1 MNRPTHR
8 SPGAVLLRAIAIW
21 VLAASPSLAN
31 FLTLSPTGPA
41 GSAGSIT
48 FAEIGVTDP
57 TSANVNTDFTAPGS
71 IAVTFTVSDNTPVS
85 LYGTAVNDS
94 LQAWTG
100 FSAQVISGAAS
111 FQNLND
117 PFNPYGTYTDTQG
130 WTVALGLNGS
140 VASFSGSSLNPGSSL
155 DLFLGLVVS
164 DPTQSV
170 TIELTP
176 SSAATVPEPSSLL
189 LGAIAAATL
198 GLGRLRRPRSVM
210 ALLAVGVGIAAGSNA
225 QAAGPVVAPAY
236 QANFTVA
243 AVGTVAGLPAQMVFG
258 PDGRLY
264 VMTPNAGPISYAYNK
279 GTGAL
284 TSPIM
289 AAPSVKGLGIGFHGA
304 DLYLSTQ
311 AGTIHKLRDANGNG
325 VYGEA
330 NELDVAIVTG
340 LPQGDHNT
348 DQIQIRGDTLYV
360 GIGRR
365 TINGRF
371 GAWTSGSLDDITGID
386 GIPGGSGFFY
396 GGKGRTFGDSAYNGT
411 ISWIQNLNA
420 VVEQTGSANAWTTEP
435 PVLTQALI
443 QHDSGPFTA
452 LGQGKLV
459 VHSAGTRNPFGL
471 CLDKNGA
478 LWFTNNYNRA
488 QTLGNGQTPFGLR
501 GDQLNSDFSIDIY
514 DQLFQASTGADYG
527 YADSNWRNVNPM
539 MTPSAPGYH
548 LVRSTTFDN
557 SYNKGPYTIHDPANP
572 DGCGP
577 SASADGCAFAYNPK
591 LPADLVGNI
600 FIARFNGTIKE
611 APGGAQRSLTYND
624 LIAVNPTSGKVRRV
638 ASGFNGPLAV
648 LSDDANGRL
657 LIGNANDGMV
667 YSLQST
673 GQ

>member
-1 MNRPTHR
+1 M
-8 SPGAVLLRAIAIW
+8 
-21 VLAASPSLAN
+21 
-31 FLTLSPTGPA
+31 TLSPIGSA
-41 GSAGSIT
+41 GSGGSIT
-48 FAEIGVTDP
+48 FAEIGQTDP

-94 LQAWTG
+94 ALAWTG
-100 FSAQVISGAAS
+100 FSARVISGAAS
-111 FQNLND
+111 FRNPND
-117 PFNPYGTYTDTQG
+117 VFNPYGTYTDTQG
-130 WTVALGLNGS
+130 WTVDLGLNGS
-140 VASFSGSSLNPGSSL
+140 VANFSGSLINSGNSL

-176 SSAATVPEPSSLL
+176 SPAATVPEPSSLL

-198 GLGRLRRPRSVM
+198 GLGRLRRSRAV
-210 ALLAVGVGIAAGSNA
+210 AVLLAVGVGIGIGSSA
-225 QAAGPVVAPAY
+225 RASDPIIAPAY
-236 QANFTVA
+236 QGNFTVA
-243 AVGTVAGLPAQMVFG
+243 AVGKVPGLPTQMIFG
-258 PDGRLY
+258 PGGRVY
-264 VMTPNAGPISYAYNK
+264 VMTVNAGPISYAYNAS
-279 GTGAL
+279 TGAL
-284 TSPIM
+284 TAPISV
-289 AAPSVKGLGIGFHGA
+289 APNIKGIGIGFHGT

-311 AGTIHKLRDANGNG
+311 VGTIHKLKDANGNG
-325 VYGEA
+325 IYGEA
-330 NELDVAIVTG
+330 GELDVAIVTG

-348 DQIQIRGDTLYV
+348 DQIQITGDTLYV

-371 GAWTSGSLDDITGID
+371 GAWTSGALNDL
-386 GIPGGSGFFY
+386 PGGSGFFS
-396 GGKGRTFGDSAYNGT
+396 GGKGQTYGDSAYNGT

-435 PVLTQALI
+435 PVLSQALI
-443 QHDSGPFTA
+443 QHDSGPFTS

-471 CLDKNGA
+471 CLDKSGN

-501 GDQLNSDFSIDIY
+501 GDQLNSDFSIDIH
-514 DQLFQASTGADYG
+514 DQLFQASPGADYG

-577 SASADGCAFAYNPK
+577 SASADGCAFAYHAS
-591 LPADLVGNI
+591 LPADLIGNI
-600 FIARFNGTIKE
+600 FVARFNGTITE

-624 LIAVNPTSGKVRRV
+624 LIAVNPTTGKVRRV
-638 ASGFNGPLAV
+638 ASNFNGPLAI
-648 LSDDANGRL
+648 LSDDVNGRL
-657 LIGNANDGMV
+657 LIGNANDGAI